1 MPPEIAVDVK
11 SLSKSFGK
19 LLAVNNIDLQIPRGC
34 IFGFLGPNGSGKTT
48 LIRVLCG
55 LLKPDHG
62 EALVLGCDIPR
73 QSEQLRTQIGY
84 MTQGFSLYQDLTVEE
99 NLHFIARIYGL
110 SRKEMR
116 SRSEELI
123 ELYRLGNLRQQRV
136 ASMSGGQKQR
146 LSLAAATIH
155 RPTMLFLDEPTSAV
169 DPENRR
175 EFWENLFDLL
185 DLNVTILVSTHY
197 MDEAERCHRLVILD
211 EGKKVCDGVPSE
223 LMAGITSTVILVE
236 TDSQRR
242 VKKLLSADP
251 RVQSIAQVG
260 ASLRV
265 MVETGWTNPDQE
277 LQQILSSQGIASK
290 ARITMANLEDVFVA
304 STKYN
309 NAEEEPVTQ
318 KSHEEDYPGDRR

>member
-19 LLAVNNIDLQIPRGC
+19 LQAVNNIDLQIPRGC

-62 EALVLGCDIPR
+62 EALVLGYDIPR

-110 SRKEMR
+110 SRKAMR

-123 ELYRLGNLRQQRV
+123 ELYRLGSLRRQRV
-136 ASMSGGQKQR
+136 ALMSGGQKQR

-211 EGKKVCDGVPSE
+211 EGKKVCDGVPAE
-223 LMAGITSTVILVE
+223 LMAGITSTVVLVE
-236 TDSQRR
+236 TDSPRS
-242 VKKLLSADP
+242 VKKQLSADH

-265 MVETGWTNPDQE
+265 MVDKGWVNPHQE
-277 LQQILSSQGIASK
+277 LQQMLISHGITSTT
-290 ARITMANLEDVFVA
+290 RITMANLEDVFVA

-309 NAEEEPVTQ
+309 QVGQDPFPQ
-318 KSHEEDYPGDRR
+318 GPDGQDIPGEDR